1 MGTWNWASCW
11 VWRYHK
17 CLRQKSPGKKG
28 YQELNFAEW
37 DTGKWFPHRRLLSG
51 RIIVF
56 AVHISSPHLIL
67 KSKCTVW
74 TAVWT
79 AANVWVYQGPQIPS
93 SGTFQKGFW
102 EMKLLIYWIKC
113 FLQQLI
119 LVGIL
124 SMLAGWHFL
133 PSWMQLSRSF
143 CKELG
148 MPFPIPSVC
157 CSLGLSPGR
166 TGMCFVGSC
175 LKIVL
180 LKTYY
185 L

>member
-67 KSKCTVW
+67 KSKCT
-74 TAVWT
+74 A
-79 AANVWVYQGPQIPS
+79 Y
-93 SGTFQKGFW
+93 
-102 EMKLLIYWIKC
+102 E
-113 FLQQLI
+113 LQQMSGCTRDLK
-119 LVGIL
+119 
-124 SMLAGWHFL
+124 FL
-133 PSWMQLSRSF
+133 PLSPFRKVSEKWSYWYTEYTVFSSSWYSWGYCQCLLGDISF
-143 CKELG
+143 PPECSSVEVFVRNWEC
-148 MPFPIPSVC
+148 PFPFPVSAV
-157 CSLGLSPGR
+157 LWGLAQAGQE
-166 TGMCFVGSC
+166 C
-175 LKIVL
+175 VL
-180 LKTYY
+180 
-185 L
+185 